1 MQDLGLVIF
10 IAKKYLPY
18 CDRASDFDDLVQAGH
33 LGLIRAKGTYQPDK
47 GPWSTWA
54 VLYMQNEM
62 RAAIGL
68 RGTKV
73 KPEREAISLDA
84 PITEDG
90 FTLLDTLDAGPVDLQ
105 EGIDREQL
113 CQTVRE
119 RVAALKDPLQREAV
133 TLIDLGGLTY
143 IGAAEAAGT
152 TAQRIK
158 TARYRGIHELRK
170 DSALCELAQA
180 YGLWRRSYEHY
191 GLQSFRHSWTSRTE
205 AEAFAAIEQETGAC
219 GSVTRS
225 YPPPFGNTKRG
236 DEHRRGEPFP
246 HAADFLQ
253 RGGKH
258 KT

>member
-1 MQDLGLVIF
+1 MQDTGLIVF
-10 IAKKYLPY
+10 VAKKYLPY
-18 CDRASDFDDLVQAGH
+18 CDRASDFDDLMQAGH
-33 LGLIRAKGTYQPDK
+33 IGMMRAKATYQPDK
-47 GPWSTWA
+47 GLWSTWA
-54 VLYMQNEM
+54 VLHMQKEM

-68 RGTKV
+68 EGAKQR
-73 KPEREAISLDA
+73 PERTAVSLDA
-84 PITEDG
+84 PLTEDG
-90 FTLLDTLDAGPVDLQ
+90 FTLLDTLEAGPVDLQ

-205 AEAFAAIEQETGAC
+205 AEAFAAIEQETQARAE
-219 GSVTRS
+219 V
-225 YPPPFGNTKRG
+225 
-236 DEHRRGEPFP
+236 
-246 HAADFLQ
+246 
-253 RGGKH
+253 
-258 KT
+258 